1 MTDKQRMDLQ
11 IIVDNILS
19 IKNKLDSANYY
30 LKEYNEKYNE
40 FVAVF
45 QENKGA
51 YIVQGIICVAVLIFD
66 FWVSEKS
73 LLYLAQILRIK
84 VEFIAILFSLLDG
97 GIAILASGGLAGTN
111 NNLLKKM
118 QKTWRPVLFVLAF
131 VKIILFSILIYT
143 SYYMVDFDGRVV
155 FQLGTWDM
163 IKILVPQIFFVAI
176 VYFVLGKAGFGLW
189 YVAGRMYYGLW
200 KFLLSNPIQLEEKL
214 KELCNDFKSTT
225 ENFNLDFIKTVKEF
239 NIEEL
244 YKNNIE
250 R

>member
-11 IIVDNILS
+11 VIAENILS
-19 IKNKLDSANYY
+19 IKNKLESAKHY
-30 LKEYNEKYNE
+30 LDEYKKKYDE
-40 FVAVF
+40 FVEVF

-51 YIVQGIICVAVLIFD
+51 YLVQGIICIAVLIFD

-111 NNLLKKM
+111 LNIRKNM
-118 QKTWRPVLFVLAF
+118 QRTWRPVLVVLAV

-143 SYYMVDFDGRVV
+143 SYYMVDVDGRVI

-163 IKILVPQIFFVAI
+163 IKILVPQIFFVAV

-189 YVAGRMYYGLW
+189 YVVGRMYFGLW
-200 KFLLSNPIQLEEKL
+200 KFLLSDPDQLEAKL
-214 KELCNDFKSTT
+214 KEQCNDFKATV
-225 ENFNLDFIKTVKEF
+225 ENFKLDVFQIAKKY
-239 NIEEL
+239 NIENL
-244 YKNNIE
+244 FNSNI
-250 R
+250 